1 MQRSHKSI
9 NFLLLLLLLFGII
22 TEAGQKLLTAKCA
35 PSHEALPAVVPFSML
50 ISIIMMK
57 MLIMIITVWLVQES
71 AYKALSV
78 AARAV
83 LIISAEAVSFIY
95 CIMREVFCRRKSAK
109 RRQIKRGRRWRGT
122 DSVDVAMKYAYTLP

>member
-1 MQRSHKSI
+1 MCAKPRGTRHKA
-9 NFLLLLLLLFGII
+9 L
-22 TEAGQKLLTAKCA
+22 
-35 PSHEALPAVVPFSML
+35 LPAVVPFSML

-57 MLIMIITVWLVQES
+57 MLIMIITVRLVQES

-109 RRQIKRGRRWRGT
+109 RRQTKRGREERGELT
-122 DSVDVAMKYAYTLP
+122 A